1 LLLRRCFFG
10 VAVEERSAYW
20 QAECLGIKANQKVL
34 IASRRGQVTA
44 TVFVINAVQ
53 AGQLFISMHYSL
65 ANELTFPAFDPYSTA
80 ACLQSLR
87 CFCKALVI
95 AVVDVNRIPSI
106 LLQTF
111 LTVAEAGQISEA
123 ARRLHLSQPTV
134 TGHIR
139 RLEANLETTL
149 FIRSA
154 NGVSLTERGARLR
167 ERVQDVFVELEQ
179 ILRELDRTREVN
191 GTLTLAAS
199 TTVARYFVP
208 RIFIRFHQYRPA
220 AALHLIVG
228 NTEEVLDHL
237 RQQRVGLGLV
247 EGHQRSPGV
256 HLEQFMPDEIV
267 PVCAPRIPDPKLRR
281 AIEGLKSVRDLEVL
295 PLIWRESGS
304 GTRAVVE
311 SVLKDGGVNPRKLDQ
326 RFELGS
332 NEAIKSLVIGG
343 LGVGFFS
350 CWDIQPEIGMGLV
363 RQINIPGLRIQRM
376 FSWALPS
383 GELGGLP
390 GEFYQFANSIRSELS
405 AVSVH
410 PLKEPA

>member
-1 LLLRRCFFG
+1 MRCF
-10 VAVEERSAYW
+10 RDSP
-20 QAECLGIKANQKVL
+20 
-34 IASRRGQVTA
+34 
-44 TVFVINAVQ
+44 VI
-53 AGQLFISMHYSL
+53 
-65 ANELTFPAFDPYSTA
+65 
-80 ACLQSLR
+80 
-87 CFCKALVI
+87 VI
-95 AVVDVNRIPSI
+95 VDVNRIPSI

-111 LTVAEAGQISEA
+111 LTVSEAGQISEA

-139 RLEANLETTL
+139 RLEASLETTL
-149 FIRSA
+149 FVRSA
-154 NGVSLTERGARLR
+154 KGVSLTELGAHLR
-167 ERVQDVFVELEQ
+167 ERVQDVFAELEQ
-179 ILRELDRTREVN
+179 ILQELDRTRGVN

-208 RIFIRFHQYRPA
+208 RIFIRFHHYYPA
-220 AALHLIVG
+220 AALHLVVG
-228 NTEEVLDHL
+228 NTDEVLDHL
-237 RQQRVGLGLV
+237 REQRVGLGLV

-281 AIEGLKSVRDLEVL
+281 AIEGLKSVRDFEAL

-311 SVLKDGGVNPRKLDQ
+311 SALKDGGVNPRKLDQ

-332 NEAIKSLVIGG
+332 NEAVKSLVIGG

-350 CWDIQPEIGMGLV
+350 CWDIQKEIALGLV
-363 RQINIPGLRIQRM
+363 RQITIPGLRIQRM

-405 AVSVH
+405 AVSVR
-410 PLKEPA
+410 PLKEAA